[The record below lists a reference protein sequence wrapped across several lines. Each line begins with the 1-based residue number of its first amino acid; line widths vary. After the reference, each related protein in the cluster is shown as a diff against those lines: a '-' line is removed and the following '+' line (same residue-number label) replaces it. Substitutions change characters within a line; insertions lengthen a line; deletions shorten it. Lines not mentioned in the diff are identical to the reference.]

1 MAIYKSKLEPVNA
14 MNSIDTVR
22 QINQIARNHYHK
34 DDEVFDHK
42 MYLQDCFTCLQD
54 YFISEF
60 PQKYLFSALTQ
71 KYEGTKRLIEVVK
84 ADEGNKGT
92 GYHFAD
98 GTNILFEPTI
108 AELLKDIES
117 GICISLTR
125 TLLRD
130 KKKGKDLFFYSGDP
144 YKYPVVKEA
153 DEKARI
159 DFFRLSSLKIGP
171 EASTF
176 EDFLEASPDDGA
188 NNRESIG
195 QFVYTLEMK
204 EEAEQFSF
212 EKVAKLLWYYKR
224 MQVQYQDRHPEK
236 DFIVHF
242 IRPSFIDFD
251 YNILL
256 SLATNGHLHHD
267 ELSYIYLL
275 VYRIVSQT
283 AFEKTKE
290 IERLRRKKSY
300 SLTSHSFKTEL
311 STTIVPQVKLVKK
324 AIGDLD
330 IQADSQVIRL
340 ADDLLEQSQEL
351 FRLTGL
357 ISLIDKVGEK
367 DVFVK
372 SGINDGLISR
382 TREVEKISDYCLVY
396 NLKHPNFN
404 DIVISGEADFS
415 VSIRIYDCYLSGV
428 LIKLFYKTLFEN
440 LVLHAKR
447 TSNQIPLTV
456 TQRRNGWVFENATK
470 SKTVTLDPTK
480 LTGNLSLFQTLIED
494 TKSGSLIIDAK
505 DYKFKVVYESE
516 G

>member
-1 MAIYKSKLEPVNA
+1 

-22 QINQIARNHYHK
+22 QINQIARNHYRN

-42 MYLQDCFTCLQD
+42 MYLQDCFTCLQH
-54 YFISEF
+54 YFTSEF

-71 KYEGTKRLIEVVK
+71 KHEGTRKLVEVVK
-84 ADEGNKGT
+84 ADELNKGT
-92 GYHFAD
+92 GYHFAE
-98 GTNILFEPTI
+98 GANILFEPMI
-108 AELLKDIES
+108 AELLEDIES
-117 GICISLTR
+117 EICISLTR

-130 KKKGKDLFFYSGDP
+130 KKKGKDLFFYSREPYGDT
-144 YKYPVVKEA
+144 VVKMA

-159 DFFRLSSLKIGP
+159 EFFPLLPLNIGS
-171 EASTF
+171 ESSTF
-176 EDFLEASPDDGA
+176 EDFIDASTTDGI
-188 NNRESIG
+188 NNKERIIR
-195 QFVYTLEMK
+195 FVDTLEV
-204 EEAEQFSF
+204 EGESEQYRF
-212 EKVAKLLWYYKR
+212 EKVARLLWYYKR
-224 MQVQYQDRHPEK
+224 MQVKYQDQHREK

-256 SLATNGHLHHD
+256 SLATNEHLHHD
-267 ELSYIYLL
+267 KLSYIYLL

-290 IERLRRKKSY
+290 IERLKRRKSY

-324 AIGDLD
+324 AIGDLG
-330 IQADSQVIRL
+330 IQEDSQLIGL

-357 ISLIDKVGEK
+357 ISLIDKVEEK
-367 DVFVK
+367 DNFIK
-372 SGINDGLISR
+372 SGLNDGLI
-382 TREVEKISDYCLVY
+382 TCTEEVEKISDYCSVY
-396 NLKHPNFN
+396 NLKHPNFSN
-404 DIVISGEADFS
+404 IVILGEAEFS
-415 VSIRIYDCYLSGV
+415 ASIRIYDHYLSGV

-440 LVLHAKR
+440 LILHAKR
-447 TSNQIPLTV
+447 TNYQIHLIAI
-456 TQRRNGWVFENATK
+456 QKHNGWILENATK
-470 SKTVTLDPTK
+470 SKSITLDPTK

-494 TKSGSLIIDAK
+494 TKSGSLTIDPE
-505 DYKFKVVYESE
+505 DYKFKVVYEAV

>member
-1 MAIYKSKLEPVNA
+1 

-42 MYLQDCFTCLQD
+42 LYLQDCFTCLQD
-54 YFISEF
+54 YFISEL
-60 PQKYLFSALTQ
+60 PKKYLFSALTQ
-71 KYEGTKRLIEVVK
+71 KYEGTKRLVEVVK
-84 ADEGNKGT
+84 ADEVNKGT
-92 GYHFAD
+92 GYHFAK
-98 GTNILFEPTI
+98 GAKILFESTI

-117 GICISLTR
+117 EMCISLTR

-130 KKKGKDLFFYSGDP
+130 KKNGKDLFLYSREP
-144 YKYPVVKEA
+144 YEEPIVKEA

-159 DFFRLSSLKIGP
+159 EFFPLLPLKISP
-171 EASTF
+171 KSSTF
-176 EDFLEASPDDGA
+176 EDFIDASTKGGIY
-188 NNRESIG
+188 NRERIVR
-195 QFVYTLEMK
+195 FIDTLEL
-204 EEAEQFSF
+204 EGESEHYSF

-224 MQVQYQDRHPEK
+224 MQIKYQDHHPLK

-256 SLATNGHLHHD
+256 SLATNGRLHYD
-267 ELSYIYLL
+267 NLSYIYLL

-290 IERLRRKKSY
+290 IERLKRRKSY

-324 AIGDLD
+324 AIGNLG
-330 IQADSQVIRL
+330 IQADSQLIGL

-367 DVFVK
+367 DNFIK
-372 SGINDGLISR
+372 SGLNDGLISR
-382 TREVEKISDYCLVY
+382 EKEVEKISDYCSVY
-396 NLKHPNFN
+396 NLKHPNVN
-404 DIVISGEADFS
+404 DIVILGEVEFS
-415 VSIRIYDCYLSGV
+415 ASIRIYDHYLSGV

-440 LVLHAKR
+440 LILHAKR
-447 TSNQIPLTV
+447 TANQIHLIV
-456 TQRRNGWVFENATK
+456 IQKHNGWILENATK
-470 SKTVTLDPTK
+470 SKSTTLDSTK

-494 TKSGSLIIDAK
+494 TKSGSLIIEPK
-505 DYKFKVVYESE
+505 DHKFRVVYES
-516 G
+516 GG